1 MRWAR
6 MKTEAVRFFVDE
18 GVGLGLAGG
27 PGVGVSVRDRGR
39 GPLMTKI
46 PALAR
51 PEDLDM
57 PPCSCGVLRVFRTLM
72 KSGVSDAWGRSPIM
86 SASKCGAE
94 FTEQV
99 VPRDRSTVPAG
110 GRDREA
116 LRAGPLRTVGGRSR
130 DGAQSTQGRG
140 RGIPRTQGT
149 PETTTVESGA
159 PARPGARPG
168 WKPSPSKEAAALAR
182 PGSPR

>member
-72 KSGVSDAWGRSPIM
+72 KRVM
-86 SASKCGAE
+86 QNC
-94 FTEQV
+94 F
-99 VPRDRSTVPAG
+99 
-110 GRDREA
+110 
-116 LRAGPLRTVGGRSR
+116 
-130 DGAQSTQGRG
+130 
-140 RGIPRTQGT
+140 
-149 PETTTVESGA
+149 
-159 PARPGARPG
+159 
-168 WKPSPSKEAAALAR
+168 
-182 PGSPR
+182 